1 MPALKAKVLIMQ
13 KKTKLGLSSI
23 IFFVLSGLIGID
35 GLAPAASVGPSV
47 FGWWLLIILLFV
59 LPYVFIVCELSA
71 AFPGEGGIYEWTLR
85 GMGSKNAARVSWY
98 YWINVPFWI
107 PSVYL
112 ICGGML
118 SELFWPDMSIW
129 GMIGIAIVMVWATV
143 FVANASMDTGKLVN
157 TIGGISK
164 VAIMLAFSVGG
175 YMLIANNGEPAVE
188 LTLESMKPSMGA
200 SFIYAPTLIYMF
212 LGVETV
218 ACMGSSI
225 KNPERNLPLGIL
237 IAISII
243 VVLYWLATSSMIM
256 AIPQENLSLVG
267 GLVQTLQILFGNTG
281 IGHVITITLSLL
293 AVLGLFTY
301 IIPWIMA
308 ASRAAVE
315 AANAQ
320 EMPAI
325 FAVTN
330 KNGSPYGSNMLTG
343 TIATVA
349 LVIYG
354 FIAGNADDLFWS
366 LFAFANFL
374 LFITYFFFFI
384 SFVRLRT
391 LEPDVKRPFKIPGG
405 NGVAILIALVPA
417 ILLIVACLL
426 FVFPDILV
434 GVIDWE
440 YSSPT
445 IIAIVLALLL
455 IELSINKL
463 RKTQQV
469 VEQGE

>member
-1 MPALKAKVLIMQ
+1 MEN
-13 KKTKLGLSSI
+13 KTKLGLSSI

-59 LPYVFIVCELSA
+59 IPYVFIVCELSS

-129 GMIGIAIVMVWATV
+129 GMIAIAIVMVWATV

-164 VAIMLAFSVGG
+164 VAIMIAFAVGG
-175 YMLIANNGEPAVE
+175 YMLIGNGSEPAVE
-188 LTLESMKPSMGA
+188 LTLETMKPSMGA

-218 ACMGSSI
+218 ACLGSNI

-237 IAISII
+237 IAIAII
-243 VVLYWLATSSMIM
+243 VVLYWFATSSMIL
-256 AIPQENLSLVG
+256 AIPQEDLSLVG
-267 GLVQTLQILFGNTG
+267 GLVQTLQILFGHTG
-281 IGHVITITLSLL
+281 LGNVVTITLSLL

-330 KNGSPYGSNMLTG
+330 KNGSPFGSNILTG
-343 TIATVA
+343 VISTAA
-349 LVIYG
+349 LIIYG
-354 FIAGNADDLFWS
+354 FMAGSADDLFWS

-391 LEPDVKRPFKIPGG
+391 LEPEAKRPFKIPGG
-405 NGVAILIALVPA
+405 KGVAYIVAIIPA
-417 ILLIVACLL
+417 ILLLFACLL
-426 FVFPDILV
+426 FVFPDILT
-434 GVIDWE
+434 GVIDWQ

-445 IIAIVLALLL
+445 LIAIVLALVL
-455 IELSINKL
+455 IEMSINKL
-463 RKTQQV
+463 RKAQV
-469 VEQGE
+469 EAIQAE

>member
-1 MPALKAKVLIMQ
+1 MENKA
-13 KKTKLGLSSI
+13 KLGLFSI

-129 GMIGIAIVMVWATV
+129 GMIAIAIVMVWATV
-143 FVANASMDTGKLVN
+143 FIANGSMDMGKLINAV
-157 TIGGISK
+157 GGISK
-164 VAIMLAFSVGG
+164 VAIMLAFAVGG
-175 YMLIANNGEPAVE
+175 YMLLENNGQPAVE
-188 LTLESMKPSMGA
+188 LSAETMQPSMGA

-225 KNPERNLPLGIL
+225 KNPQRNLPLGIL
-237 IAISII
+237 IAIAII
-243 VVLYWLATSSMIM
+243 VLLYWLATSSMIM

-281 IGHVITITLSLL
+281 VGQIITLSLSLL

-325 FAVTN
+325 FAITN
-330 KNGSPYGSNMLTG
+330 KHGSPYGSNMLTG
-343 TIATVA
+343 VISTVA
-349 LVIYG
+349 LIIYG
-354 FIAGNADDLFWS
+354 FMAGSADDLFWS

-391 LEPDVKRPFKIPGG
+391 IEADVKRPFRIPGG
-405 NGVAILIALVPA
+405 NGVAIAIALVPA
-417 ILLIVACLL
+417 VLLFIACLL
-426 FVFPDILV
+426 FVFPDILI
-434 GVIDWE
+434 GVIDWQ

-445 IIAIVLALLL
+445 IIAIVAALVL
-455 IELSINKL
+455 IELSINRL
-463 RKTQQV
+463 RNAQTNRQPDSQLT
-469 VEQGE
+469 E

>member
-1 MPALKAKVLIMQ
+1 MENKAKM
-13 KKTKLGLSSI
+13 GLFSI

-35 GLAPAASVGPSV
+35 GLAPAAGVGPSV
-47 FGWWLLIILLFV
+47 FGWWLLVVIFFV

-112 ICGGML
+112 ICAGML
-118 SELFWPDMSIW
+118 AELFWPDMSIW
-129 GMIGIAIVMVWATV
+129 GMIAIAITMVWGTV
-143 FVANASMDTGKLVN
+143 MIANASLDTGKLIN
-157 TIGGISK
+157 MIGGISK
-164 VAIMLAFSVGG
+164 VAIMLAFAVGG
-175 YMLIANNGEPAVE
+175 YMLVGTQGEQAVE
-188 LTLESMKPSMGA
+188 LTVETMKPSMGA

-212 LGVETV
+212 LGVETI

-243 VVLYWLATSSMIM
+243 LALYWFATSAMII
-256 AIPQENLSLVG
+256 AIPQEELSLVG
-267 GLVQTLQILFGNTG
+267 GLVQTLQILFGHSG
-281 IGHVITITLSLL
+281 VGQVITVTLSLL

-315 AANAQ
+315 AANDK

-325 FAVTN
+325 FALTN
-330 KNGSPYGSNMLTG
+330 KNGSPYGSNMLMGGISTL
-343 TIATVA
+343 A
-349 LVIYG
+349 LIIYG
-354 FIAGNADDLFWS
+354 FMAGSADDLFWS
-366 LFAFANFL
+366 LFSFANFL
-374 LFITYFFFFI
+374 LFVTYFFFFI

-391 LEPDVKRPFKIPGG
+391 LEPEVRRPFKVPGG
-405 NGVAILIALVPA
+405 KTIITVITVIPSIILAI
-417 ILLIVACLL
+417 ACLL
-426 FVFPDILV
+426 FVFPDILI

-445 IIAIVLALLL
+445 IIAIFVAFVFIEYSILRSTKSRLA
-455 IELSINKL
+455 E
-463 RKTQQV
+463 
-469 VEQGE
+469 EAE

>member
-1 MPALKAKVLIMQ
+1 MEN
-13 KKTKLGLSSI
+13 KTKMGLFSI

-35 GLAPAASVGPSV
+35 GLAPAAGVGPSV
-47 FGWWLLIILLFV
+47 FGWWLLVILLFV

-85 GMGSKNAARVSWY
+85 GMSSKNAARVSWY

-118 SELFWPDMSIW
+118 SELFWPEMSIW
-129 GMIGIAIVMVWATV
+129 GMIAIAIAMVWGTV
-143 FVANASMDTGKLVN
+143 FIANASLDIGKLVN
-157 TIGGISK
+157 MIGGLSK
-164 VAIMLAFSVGG
+164 VAIMLAFAVGG
-175 YMLIANNGEPAVE
+175 YLLVANQGEQVVE
-188 LTLESMKPSMGA
+188 LTVDTMKPSMGA

-212 LGVETV
+212 LGVETI

-237 IAISII
+237 IAIAII
-243 VVLYWLATSSMIM
+243 LVLYWLATSSMII
-256 AIPQENLSLVG
+256 AIPQEDLSLVG

-281 IGHVITITLSLL
+281 VGQVITITLSLL

-315 AANAQ
+315 AANAK
-320 EMPAI
+320 EMPAV
-325 FAVTN
+325 FALIN

-343 TIATVA
+343 VISTFA
-349 LVIYG
+349 LIVYG
-354 FIAGNADDLFWS
+354 FMAGSADDLFWS
-366 LFAFANFL
+366 LFSFANFL
-374 LFITYFFFFI
+374 LFVTYFFFFI
-384 SFVRLRT
+384 SFVRLRS

-405 NGVAILIALVPA
+405 KAVIALVVTVPSIILA
-417 ILLIVACLL
+417 IACLL
-426 FVFPDILV
+426 FVFPDILI
-434 GVIDWE
+434 GVIDWG

-445 IIAIVLALLL
+445 VIAIIMALIL
-455 IELSINKL
+455 IEFSIAKL
-463 RKTQQV
+463 TKIRLQ
-469 VEQGE
+469 EQANQ